1 MREPSF
7 SGSVTP
13 TAVFRY
19 QRRHPLNVFFA
30 PTSIAVIGATE
41 RAGSVG
47 RALLWNLIN
56 HPFGGAVFPVNPKR
70 ASVLGIKTY
79 PCLSALPGPIDLVI
93 IATPAPTVP
102 GLIAECVQAGVKGAI
117 ILSSGFRESGA
128 EGARLEQ
135 QILEQARKGRLRII
149 GPNCLGVMY
158 PLTGL
163 NATFAGAMARPGN
176 VGFLSQSGALCTAVL
191 DWSLSENVGFSAFLS
206 IGSMVDIGWGELI
219 NYLGSDPHTTS
230 ILLYLETVGDAR
242 AFLSAAR
249 AVARRKPI
257 IILKAGQTQEAV
269 QAATS
274 HTGAL
279 AVSYEVFTAACR
291 RCGLLVVESIEE
303 LFLMAEVFAKQPR
316 PQGPRLTIVSNAGG
330 PAVLATDALLHAGGV
345 LANLSPSSLAA
356 LDQVL
361 PSHWSHSNPVDILG
375 DANPERYAQ
384 TLEIVTHDPGSDGLL
399 VMLTPQ
405 AMTDPTLTAEQ
416 VKHFA
421 RMPGKPILASWMGGA
436 GVESGKRILT
446 QAGIPTFPYP
456 DTASRIFASLWRST
470 IHLRGVYETPLPS
483 LELDT
488 GGPDRA
494 LANTL
499 IETARQA
506 ERTLLT
512 EVESKHLLRAYDIP
526 TVETRIAR
534 SCTEAV
540 ACADAIGYPVAL
552 KLWSETITHKSAVGG
567 VHLHVCDAEAVRR
580 AYQAIAD
587 AVRSKAGAE
596 HFLGVTVEPMIAP
609 DGYELILGS
618 QTDPQFGPV
627 LLFGSGGRLVEV
639 YRDAAFALPPLTTTL
654 ARRLMEQ
661 TRIFLALQGK
671 GGGAGVD
678 LTALEQLL
686 VRFSYLVVEQRWI
699 KEIDVNPLFVS
710 AEHLLA
716 LDARIVLYG
725 PETSEAEIPRL
736 AIRPYPLH
744 YVHPWTLR
752 DGTLVT
758 LRPIRPEDE
767 PLMIAFH
774 QTLSEQS
781 VYFRWLHLIKLSQ
794 RIAHE
799 ELIGICFVD
808 YDREMVLVAD
818 HLNQQTGQHEILG
831 IGHLI
836 KAYEANEAEFA
847 ILVTDQFQ
855 HQGLGTELVRR
866 LIQVGCDEHLQRLTG
881 DILAENQRM
890 QAICRKLGFHLQYS
904 PADQVVKAELVL

>member
-1 MREPSF
+1 MSSPSF
-7 SGSVTP
+7 FGSVTP
-13 TAVFRY
+13 TAVFHY

-30 PTSIAVIGATE
+30 PTSVAVIGATE

-47 RALLWNLIN
+47 RTLLSNLIS
-56 HPFGGAVFPVNPKR
+56 HPFGGTVFPINPKR
-70 ASVLGIKTY
+70 ASVLGIKAY
-79 PCLSALPGPIDLVI
+79 PCLSALPGPIDLTV
-93 IATPAPTVP
+93 IATPASTVP
-102 GLIAECVQAGVKGAI
+102 ALIAECVQVGVKGAI

-128 EGARLEQ
+128 EGARMEQ
-135 QILEQARKGRLRII
+135 HILEQARQGRLRIL
-149 GPNCLGVMY
+149 GPNCLGVMC

-191 DWSLSENVGFSAFLS
+191 DWSLSEHVGFSAFLS
-206 IGSMVDIGWGELI
+206 LGSMVDVGWGELI
-219 NYLGSDPHTTS
+219 EYLGSDPHTTS
-230 ILLYLETVGDAR
+230 ILLYLETIGDAR

-249 AVARRKPI
+249 EVARRKPI

-303 LFLMAEVFAKQPR
+303 LFLMAEVFGMQPR
-316 PQGPRLTIVSNAGG
+316 PQGPCLTIVSNAGG
-330 PAVLATDALLHAGGV
+330 PAVLATDALLHAGGS
-345 LANLSPSSLAA
+345 LAELSPSSCVA

-375 DANPERYAQ
+375 DADPERYAKV
-384 TLEIVTHDPGSDGLL
+384 LEIVTHDPGSDGLL
-399 VMLTPQ
+399 VVLTPQ

-416 VKHFA
+416 VKRFA
-421 RMPGKPILASWMGGA
+421 RMLGKPILASWMGGA
-436 GVESGKRILT
+436 EVEGGKRILT

-456 DTASRIFASLWRST
+456 DMAARIFASLWRST
-470 IHLRGVYETPLPS
+470 VHLRGLYETPLPS

-494 LANTL
+494 LASTL

-506 ERTLLT
+506 GRTLLT
-512 EVESKHLLRAYDIP
+512 EVESKHLLRAYGIP
-526 TVETRIAR
+526 TVETQIAR

-540 ACADAIGYPVAL
+540 ACADAIGYPVVL
-552 KLWSETITHKSAVGG
+552 KLLSETITHKSAVGG
-567 VHLHVCDAEAVRR
+567 VQLHVCDAEAVHR
-580 AYQAIAD
+580 AYQAIAT
-587 AVRSKAGAE
+587 AVREKAGAE

-639 YRDAAFALPPLTTTL
+639 YRDHALALPPLTTIL
-654 ARRLMEQ
+654 ARRLMEP
-661 TRIFLALQGK
+661 TRIFLALQGRS
-671 GGGAGVD
+671 GYAAVD

-710 AEHLLA
+710 TERLLA
-716 LDARIVLYG
+716 LDARIVLHD
-725 PETSEAEIPRL
+725 PAANTAEFPQL

-758 LRPIRPEDE
+758 LRPIRPDDE
-767 PLMIAFH
+767 PLMVAFH
-774 QTLSEQS
+774 KTLSEQS

-799 ELIGICFVD
+799 QLIGVCFVD
-808 YDREMVLVAD
+808 YDREMVLIAD
-818 HLNQQTGQHEILG
+818 RVNPHTGQHEILG

-866 LIQVGCDEHLQRLTG
+866 LIQVGRDEHLQRITG

-890 QAICRKLGFHLQYS
+890 QAICRKLDFHLQYS